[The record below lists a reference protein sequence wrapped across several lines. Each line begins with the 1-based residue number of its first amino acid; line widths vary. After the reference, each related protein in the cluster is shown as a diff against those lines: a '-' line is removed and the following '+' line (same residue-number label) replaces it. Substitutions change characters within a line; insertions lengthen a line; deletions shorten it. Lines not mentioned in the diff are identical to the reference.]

1 MQTKKQTVK
10 EFLDKG
16 ATAKEAAA
24 LTGTS
29 LQYVYD
35 IKSEINRENGVP
47 KRRGRPPKAAKLPV
61 QKPFSEVKLKQ
72 LMDTHEEHI
81 IKKLKQEI
89 SDLTAVIVYL
99 EHRLKAYG
107 AAI

>member
-10 EFLDKG
+10 EFLEKG
-16 ATAKEAAA
+16 ASAKEAAT

-35 IKSEINRENGVP
+35 IKSDLNRDNGVP
-47 KRRGRPPKAAKLPV
+47 KRRGRPRKTETVQAPV
-61 QKPFSEVKLKQ
+61 NDVALKEIEDRFMET
-72 LMDTHEEHI
+72 L
-81 IKKLKQEI
+81 KLKQEI

>member
-1 MQTKKQTVK
+1 MKTKKQTVK

-35 IKSEINRENGVP
+35 IKSDLNRDNGVP
-47 KRRGRPPKAAKLPV
+47 KRRGRPPKVKPV
-61 QKPFSEVKLKQ
+61 DPPAQKPMVKLQ
-72 LMDTHEEHI
+72 ETLEASI
-81 IKKLKQEI
+81 LINSLKQEI
-89 SDLTAVIVYL
+89 NDLTAVIVYL

>member
-1 MQTKKQTVK
+1 MPTKKQTVK

-16 ATAKEAAA
+16 ASAKEAAA

-35 IKSEINRENGVP
+35 IKSDLNRENGAP
-47 KRRGRPPKAAKLPV
+47 KRRGRPPKVKPV
-61 QKPFSEVKLKQ
+61 DTPAQKPMVKLKET
-72 LMDTHEEHI
+72 LEASI
-81 IKKLKQEI
+81 IKNLKQEI

>member
-1 MQTKKQTVK
+1 MKTKKQAVK
-10 EFLDKG
+10 DFLDKG

-35 IKSEINRENGVP
+35 IKSDLNRENGVP
-47 KRRGRPPKAAKLPV
+47 KRRGRPPKVKPVDTPV
-61 QKPFSEVKLKQ
+61 QKPMVKLQ
-72 LMDTHEEHI
+72 ETLEASI
-81 IKKLKQEI
+81 LINSLKQEI
-89 SDLTAVIVYL
+89 NDLTAVIVYL

>member
-1 MQTKKQTVK
+1 MPTKKQTVK

-16 ATAKEAAA
+16 ASAKEAAA

-35 IKSEINRENGVP
+35 IKSDLNRENGVP

-61 QKPFSEVKLKQ
+61 QKPFSEVKLKET
-72 LMDTHEEHI
+72 LEASI
-81 IKKLKQEI
+81 IKNLKQEI